1 MDYVLTEHARAEM
14 LRRRILQKW
23 VEATMAS
30 PEQIV
35 DGYGGRMVY
44 QSRFQDGD
52 KTYLIRLIVEFRGE
66 TPVIVTLYRTSKIQ
80 KYWRYP

>member
-14 LRRRILQKW
+14 LRRRILYQW
-23 VEATMAS
+23 IEATMAA

-44 QSRFQDGD
+44 QSRFKSSD
-52 KTYLIRLIVEFRGE
+52 KMYLIRLVVELRRE
-66 TPVIVTLYRTSKIQ
+66 TPVIVTLYKTSKIQ
-80 KYWRYP
+80 KYWRPS